1 MPHLTDPEDVIRFRD
16 NGFLVRRQL
25 YSTEE
30 VAKLGTAIDEIA
42 AREPRPGRE
51 MVYLEDSNRQSGERI
66 LSRIEN
72 FAGFHSVLGD
82 VVEDQ
87 RLVEPLTALFG
98 EAPTLFKDKI
108 NFKRAGGAGFEPH
121 QDIQPGWDDYA
132 PYYIS
137 VLITVDQSTID
148 NGCLE
153 LAAGHHLR
161 GMLGEKWKPLTEEQM
176 VGVDFEPFPTAPGD
190 VVFFDCFTPH
200 RSRANRT
207 DSDRRNLYLTY
218 NRRSDG
224 DHRAEYFANK
234 RKSYPPD
241 CERVEGVE
249 YRFRV

>member
-1 MPHLTDPEDVIRFRD
+1 MSHATRPEDIRRFRTD
-16 NGFLVRRQL
+16 GFLVRHQL

-30 VAKLGTAIDEIA
+30 VVKLAAAIDEIA

-51 MVYLEDSNRQSGERI
+51 MVYLEDDNRESGGRI

-82 VVEDQ
+82 VVEDR
-87 RLVEPLTALFG
+87 RLLQPLTALFG
-98 EAPTLFKDKI
+98 DAPTLFKDKI
-108 NFKRAGGAGFEPH
+108 NFKLAGGAGFEPH

-132 PYYIS
+132 PYFIS
-137 VLITVDQSTID
+137 VLITVDESTID

-153 LAAGHHLR
+153 IASGHHRR
-161 GMLGEKWKPLTEEQM
+161 GMLGEKWTPLTAEQL
-176 VGVDFEPFPTAPGD
+176 VGVDFTPLPTAPGD

-200 RSRANRT
+200 RSGANRT
-207 DSDRRNLYLTY
+207 DSHRRNLYLTY

-224 DHRAEYFANK
+224 DHRDRYFADK

-241 CERVEGVE
+241 CEREEGAE